1 MKLLTRT
8 LLLLIGLTTPV
19 SVWAQAA
26 PIDPAPAVLKPASFF
41 PADTLLFVGNDY
53 SREEMMQTSYGRF
66 ALGATMKDFV
76 QTYFSVVEQLLRQ
89 QGVPGDMESTT
100 QWIDQHY
107 DLLMRLQTAP
117 LGYGL
122 LALDPG
128 EGGLPIV
135 EFAVVIDALDDADEV
150 ASLVDSLLEG
160 VETEAATVDGVEFQ
174 RIVVPE
180 IPFPIHY
187 GRLGS
192 RSMLTIGAGAPSKI
206 IACLRKERPTLDQS
220 PHAEQARR
228 KLVGTGRLSALA
240 LFDFERVFN
249 LALRWIA
256 IEGEEIPT
264 EARILLSE
272 LGIDRWRSLSFGVG
286 ILGETWQFGGFLGIE
301 PGPDGFEAPLTLTG
315 EDLSLV
321 PADTLF
327 FWAGRC
333 DLAKLYDRVLAIL
346 EAIDPEQRALVERQ
360 IEAGGAM
367 VGIEPRRLLAAL
379 GSSFV
384 IYEEPGL
391 RGVLPMPI
399 VALRPADAEYLQT
412 TARNLLSFAGAMM
425 MRGEGPRLRLID
437 SEAHGSS
444 ITSVVIGAPEA
455 VVAPSWAK
463 VGDRLVFGLF
473 PHCLREV
480 AARAAA
486 GESTPITAAS
496 RFAKSRSA
504 LPSGATT
511 LAYFDTPTLARLV
524 YPNVAPIAQSL
535 LGLAAQEGID
545 VPYTVADL
553 PSPSEFAR
561 YFTVEIGTTHRDA
574 EGFTFYARAG
584 FPLLSIAAPAL
595 AVAVPMSTV
604 AMLGVQRRAEAADDM
619 ARQARLRA
627 DGQALRMASNSFR
640 SEQGRSPRSI
650 DELIDAGMID
660 GTREDFDRWYDNAR
674 CTGED
679 GQILC
684 WAVMPA
690 SDGNIAI
697 VVRIRGGVETVH
709 LEDVLREV
717 E

>member
-1 MKLLTRT
+1 MNLLTRT
-8 LLLLIGLTTPV
+8 VLLLALASPASIGAQTAPV
-19 SVWAQAA
+19 
-26 PIDPAPAVLKPASFF
+26 DPAPGVLKSASFF

-66 ALGATMKDFV
+66 ALGPTVRDFSKA
-76 QTYFSVVEQLLRQ
+76 YLSAMDQLLRQ
-89 QGVPGDMESTT
+89 QGVPSDIETVT
-100 QWIDQHY
+100 QWMDQHY
-107 DLLMRLQTAP
+107 DLIMRLQTAP

-128 EGGLPIV
+128 EGGPPIV
-135 EFAVVIDALDDADEV
+135 EFAVVVDALDDADEV
-150 ASLVDSLLEG
+150 AGMVGSLLEG
-160 VETEAATVDGVEFQ
+160 VGAEPATVDGVDFQ
-174 RIVVPE
+174 RIAVPE
-180 IPFPIHY
+180 IPFPVHF

-192 RSMLTIGAGAPSKI
+192 RLMLTIGAGAPSKI
-206 IACLRKERPTLDQS
+206 ISCLRKERPTLDQS
-220 PHAEQARR
+220 PRAEQARR
-228 KLVGTGRLSALA
+228 KLVGTGRLSGLA
-240 LFDFERVFN
+240 LIDFERFFN

-264 EARILLSE
+264 EARLLLSE
-272 LGIDRWRSLSFGVG
+272 LGIDRWRTLSFGVG
-286 ILGETWQFGGFLGIE
+286 ILGDTWQFGGFLGIE
-301 PGPDGFEAPLTLTG
+301 PGPDGFEPPLTVTDA
-315 EDLSLV
+315 DLSLV

-346 EAIDPEQRALVERQ
+346 EAIDPEQRALVQRQ

-399 VALRPADAEYLQT
+399 VALRPADAEYLQS
-412 TARNLLSFAGAMM
+412 TARNLLNFAGAMM
-425 MRGEGPRLRLID
+425 MRGNGPKLRLVD
-437 SEAHGSS
+437 SEAHGSA
-444 ITSVVIGAPEA
+444 ITSIVIDAPEA
-455 VVAPSWAK
+455 VVAPSWSK

-486 GESTPITAAS
+486 GDSSPITAAS
-496 RFAKSRSA
+496 RYSRSRAA

-511 LAYFDTPTLARLV
+511 VAYFDTPTLARLV

-535 LGLAAQEGID
+535 LGLAAQEGVD
-545 VPYTVADL
+545 LPFTVADL
-553 PSPSEFAR
+553 PSPSELAR
-561 YFTVEIGTTHRDA
+561 HFTVEIGTTHRDA
-574 EGFTFYARAG
+574 DGFTFYSRAG
-584 FPLLSIAAPAL
+584 FPLMSIAAPAL
-595 AVAVPMSTV
+595 AVAVPMSMVTV
-604 AMLGVQRRAEAADDM
+604 LGVQRRAEVAGDM

-627 DGQALRMASNSFR
+627 DGQVLRTASSLFH
-640 SEQGRSPRSI
+640 SKHGRSPQSI
-650 DELIDAGMID
+650 DELIDGGVVE
-660 GTREDFDRWYDNAR
+660 GTREDLGDWYDNAR

-684 WAVMPA
+684 WAIMPA
-690 SDGNIAI
+690 SEGRIAI
-697 VVRIRGGVETVH
+697 VVRLRGGVGTEH